1 MLMGVRERDCY
12 WKSEGI
18 CFETLQMQLCKYS
31 SRRDLREEPAL
42 PFFCMILFTDFT
54 GIFNLAI
61 ELGNFPFSYF
71 ITVDYV

>member
-18 CFETLQMQLCKYS
+18 CFETLQCSYANTAPEGTLGKSQPCL
-31 SRRDLREEPAL
+31 
-42 PFFCMILFTDFT
+42 FFCMILFTDFT

>member
-42 PFFCMILFTDFT
+42 PFFLYDFVYRLYWD
-54 GIFNLAI
+54 F
-61 ELGNFPFSYF
+61 
-71 ITVDYV
+71 